1 MTKTE
6 LFKVPF
12 NLQFFAEGDEGGEGA
27 GDGAGSISNVE
38 DLNTLLDGLQAGD
51 TGTADEGAQKEE
63 EGATGDEGTAGAGE
77 TGQADTN
84 KPDLNTSKMNLAFGQ
99 MRKENK
105 ELQSTLL
112 KVAKAYGIDANNT
125 KEVLEKL
132 NQDVLTKQAEQQKV
146 PVELL
151 SRMQTLEE
159 QNNAFLEAQRQ
170 QALTNGFIT
179 LATEYNLDEK
189 ALTSF
194 ASELDAAGFD
204 LVSQDIDIV
213 QLYKSVHADD
223 IIAAKVKA
231 GIEQALKKSNEAD
244 THSTIPGK
252 NQNAGGGGTQ
262 TKIENMAQLNSF
274 LDGLGK

>member
-262 TKIENMAQLNSF
+262 IKIENMAQLNSF

>member
-1 MTKTE
+1 
-6 LFKVPF
+6 
-12 NLQFFAEGDEGGEGA
+12 
-27 GDGAGSISNVE
+27 
-38 DLNTLLDGLQAGD
+38 
-51 TGTADEGAQKEE
+51 
-63 EGATGDEGTAGAGE
+63 
-77 TGQADTN
+77 
-84 KPDLNTSKMNLAFGQ
+84 
-99 MRKENK
+99 
-105 ELQSTLL
+105 
-112 KVAKAYGIDANNT
+112 
-125 KEVLEKL
+125 
-132 NQDVLTKQAEQQKV
+132 
-146 PVELL
+146 
-151 SRMQTLEE
+151 MQTLEE

-194 ASELDAAGFD
+194 AAELDAAGFD
-204 LVSQDIDIV
+204 LISQDIDIV
-213 QLYKSVHADD
+213 QLYMSVHADD

-244 THSTIPGK
+244 THSTVPGK

>member
-6 LFKVPF
+6 LFKVPY

-51 TGTADEGAQKEE
+51 TGTTDEGAQE
-63 EGATGDEGTAGAGE
+63 EGAAGTEETAGAGE
-77 TGQADTN
+77 TGQVDTN

-105 ELQSTLL
+105 ELQNTLL
-112 KVAKAYGIDANNT
+112 KVAKAYGIDASNP
-125 KEVLEKL
+125 KEVIEKL

-151 SRMQTLEE
+151 TRMQTLEE

-189 ALTSF
+189 ALMSF

-244 THSTIPGK
+244 THSTVPGK
-252 NQNAGGGGTQ
+252 NQNAGGGGMQ

>member
-6 LFKVPF
+6 LFKVPY

-51 TGTADEGAQKEE
+51 TGTADEGAQE
-63 EGATGDEGTAGAGE
+63 EGAAGDDGTAGAGE
-77 TGQADTN
+77 TGQAETN

-105 ELQSTLL
+105 ELQNTLL
-112 KVAKAYGIDANNT
+112 KVAKAYGIDASNPR
-125 KEVLEKL
+125 EVIEKL

-151 SRMQTLEE
+151 TRMQTLEE

-189 ALTSF
+189 ALMSF

-244 THSTIPGK
+244 THSTVPGK
-252 NQNAGGGGTQ
+252 NQNAGGGGAQ

>member
-6 LFKVPF
+6 SFKVPY
-12 NLQFFAEGDEGGEGA
+12 NLQFFAEGSEGGEGA
-27 GDGAGSISNVE
+27 GDGAESISNVE

-51 TGTADEGAQKEE
+51 TGTADEGTQDE
-63 EGATGDEGTAGAGE
+63 EGAAGADETAGAGE

-105 ELQSTLL
+105 ELQNTLI
-112 KVAKAYGIDANNT
+112 KVAKAYGIDASNP
-125 KEVLEKL
+125 KEVIEKL

-151 SRMQTLEE
+151 TRMQTLEE

-194 ASELDAAGFD
+194 ATELDAAGFD